1 MTEDVSSVIA
11 DLKNQASLLKI
22 FVEEEK
28 SRNLSLTL
36 EVDSLKTNLEKVA
49 KEKESEIQLKDV
61 AITDLKNELK
71 LKVEAANTAENEHR
85 QQIGDMKSA
94 AEMKKETDQDARKEL
109 RKDVMNTV
117 KPLLDWKEKQIKV
130 LRNKKE
136 TMSKSLLAQKKEIK
150 NLQKQTTYY
159 KTEVQSLNKRNV
171 RLLYKCSTHET
182 RKLNKYVNFDNF

>member
-1 MTEDVSSVIA
+1 MKIKEFDGRRVIA

-71 LKVEAANTAENEHR
+71 LK
-85 QQIGDMKSA
+85 
-94 AEMKKETDQDARKEL
+94 
-109 RKDVMNTV
+109 
-117 KPLLDWKEKQIKV
+117 
-130 LRNKKE
+130 
-136 TMSKSLLAQKKEIK
+136 
-150 NLQKQTTYY
+150 
-159 KTEVQSLNKRNV
+159 
-171 RLLYKCSTHET
+171 
-182 RKLNKYVNFDNF
+182 

>member
-1 MTEDVSSVIA
+1 MSSVIA

-71 LKVEAANTAENEHR
+71 LK
-85 QQIGDMKSA
+85 
-94 AEMKKETDQDARKEL
+94 
-109 RKDVMNTV
+109 
-117 KPLLDWKEKQIKV
+117 
-130 LRNKKE
+130 
-136 TMSKSLLAQKKEIK
+136 
-150 NLQKQTTYY
+150 
-159 KTEVQSLNKRNV
+159 
-171 RLLYKCSTHET
+171 
-182 RKLNKYVNFDNF
+182 

>member
-71 LKVEAANTAENEHR
+71 LK
-85 QQIGDMKSA
+85 
-94 AEMKKETDQDARKEL
+94 
-109 RKDVMNTV
+109 
-117 KPLLDWKEKQIKV
+117 
-130 LRNKKE
+130 
-136 TMSKSLLAQKKEIK
+136 
-150 NLQKQTTYY
+150 
-159 KTEVQSLNKRNV
+159 
-171 RLLYKCSTHET
+171 
-182 RKLNKYVNFDNF
+182 